1 MSILLNPDFIKSAH
15 EPHQFPDDAGREVAV
30 VGRSNSGKSTAINAI
45 VRRRNLA
52 RTSKTPGRTQLIN
65 FFDLGENRRLVD
77 LPGYGYAKVSGSVRQ
92 HWRSLLEA
100 YFQQR
105 KSLVGLII
113 TVDIRRGLKDLDHVM
128 LDWAGGAQVS
138 VVVLLTKSDKLNYSA
153 RLNCLAKVKKS
164 MPSATPLILFSAPN
178 KTGVDEARDLLI
190 GWLKYKDEI

>member
-1 MSILLNPDFIKSAH
+1 MPIPLNPDFIKSAH
-15 EPHQFPDDAGREVAV
+15 EAHQFPDDVGREVAV

-77 LPGYGYAKVSGSVRQ
+77 LPGYGYAKVAESVRQ

-128 LDWAGGAQVS
+128 MDWAEGAQVP
-138 VVVLLTKSDKLNYSA
+138 VVVLLTKSDKLSYSA
-153 RLNCLAKVKKS
+153 RLNCLAKAKKS
-164 MPSATPLILFSAPN
+164 MPSVTPLILFSAPN
-178 KTGVDEARDLLI
+178 KTGVEEARDLLI
-190 GWLKYKDEI
+190 GWLEYKNEA

>member
-1 MSILLNPDFIKSAH
+1 MPILLNPNFIKSAH
-15 EPHQFPDDAGREVAV
+15 ESHQFPDDVGREVAV

-77 LPGYGYAKVSGSVRQ
+77 LPGYGYAKVAESVRQ

-128 LDWAGGAQVS
+128 MDWAEGAQVP
-138 VVVLLTKSDKLNYSA
+138 VVVLLTKSDKLSYSA

-164 MPSATPLILFSAPN
+164 MPSVTPLILFSAPN
-178 KTGVDEARDLLI
+178 KTGVEEARDLLI
-190 GWLKYKDEI
+190 GWLEYKNEA

>member
-1 MSILLNPDFIKSAH
+1 MPILLNPNFIKSAH
-15 EPHQFPDDAGREVAV
+15 EPHQFPDDVGREVAV

-77 LPGYGYAKVSGSVRQ
+77 LPGYGYAKVAESVRQ

-128 LDWAGGAQVS
+128 MDWAEGAQVP
-138 VVVLLTKSDKLNYSA
+138 VVVLLTKSDKLSYSA

-164 MPSATPLILFSAPN
+164 MPSVTPLILFSAPN
-178 KTGVDEARDLLI
+178 KTGVEEARDLLI
-190 GWLKYKDEI
+190 GWLEYKDKA